1 MAASPTLG
9 DVASALH
16 AGDDARA
23 RELLDTLEA
32 RGQGGSHDVR
42 FLRGVLHLRAGEG
55 MQAARVFAE
64 LEALEGSTPRVASG
78 QALSAWA
85 AGRPMEARARLEE
98 AARTWP
104 ENAHVQANLGD
115 VYRALAA
122 RAYHRVRTLRAG
134 ADAGAEPHPA
144 LSALSLHPRAPAPA
158 PSPVAP
164 SPVAPSSAAPSP
176 AAPSPAAPSPVAPSS
191 AAPSPAAPS
200 PAAPSPAAPS
210 PAAPSPAAPS
220 GNGTAPAPP
229 PAASGGCFRA
239 GPWPEA
245 PPSTVTEWLREHGA
259 RVLSLSPPLASHHRV
274 YLGPFGDEPEAIRTM
289 TDLKRRG
296 LRDMARIASGPL
308 RNAVS
313 LGVYRKREN
322 ADRRVRALRAMDVAP
337 KVQAGGTRLWLHGS
351 APDLRAL
358 TADWSAAF
366 PDAPL
371 APEPCPPPS

>member
-1 MAASPTLG
+1 MAASPTVG

-55 MQAARVFAE
+55 TQAARVFAE

-158 PSPVAP
+158 PSPAAP
-164 SPVAPSSAAPSP
+164 SPVAPSP
-176 AAPSPAAPSPVAPSS
+176 AAPSPAAPSPV
-191 AAPSPAAPS
+191 
-200 PAAPSPAAPS
+200 APS

-371 APEPCPPPS
+371 TPEPCPPPS